1 VRPTFLPR
9 RLIQIDARYDAV
21 LAEGFPVVLGGNN
34 ETLQLARDVDRTNW
48 LTLLGI
54 CDEAMAADMGD
65 VTMPAKVQC
74 TSGNEYE
81 MTFTEAGWMIRELR
95 AWGISADANW
105 RRMVKLAKAARND
118 DELRAI
124 DLSEGWP

>member
-1 VRPTFLPR
+1 MRPTYRPR
-9 RLIQIDARYDAV
+9 KLLQINSRYDAV
-21 LAEGFPVVLGGNN
+21 LAEGFPVTLEGNA
-34 ETLQLARDVDRTNW
+34 ETLQLAQDVDRTNW

-54 CDEAMAADMGD
+54 CDEAMAAEMGD
-65 VTMPAKVQC
+65 VPMPAKIQC
-74 TSGNEYE
+74 TSGNEYTL
-81 MTFTEAGWMIRELR
+81 TFSQCGWMIRELR